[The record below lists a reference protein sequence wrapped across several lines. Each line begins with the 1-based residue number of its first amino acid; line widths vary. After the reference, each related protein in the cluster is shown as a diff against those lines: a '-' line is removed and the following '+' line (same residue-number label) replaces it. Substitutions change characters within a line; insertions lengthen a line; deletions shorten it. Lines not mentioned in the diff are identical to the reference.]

1 MTDNVSIVTIL
12 HGETEFIP
20 LILDNYQNFKDSD
33 NLELVVVDDGKENL
47 SSYFK
52 EIKNCFYFHFD
63 VEEKEKFIDQII
75 EGFKQP
81 NSSGF

>member
-12 HGETEFIP
+12 HGEKEFIP

-52 EIKNCFYFHFD
+52 EIKNCFYFYSLHSNFLD
-63 VEEKEKFIDQII
+63 WTFFV
-75 EGFKQP
+75 
-81 NSSGF
+81 SLVL

>member
-1 MTDNVSIVTIL
+1 MIEKVSIVTIL

-75 EGFKQP
+75 EKEIITEWF
-81 NSSGF
+81 